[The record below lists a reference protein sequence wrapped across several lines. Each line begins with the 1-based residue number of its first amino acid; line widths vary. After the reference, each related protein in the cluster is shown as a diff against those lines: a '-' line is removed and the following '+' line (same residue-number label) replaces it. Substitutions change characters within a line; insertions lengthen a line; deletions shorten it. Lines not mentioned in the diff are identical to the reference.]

1 MQLIISYI
9 KDSRR
14 YLSLRLDK
22 VVGAG
27 KEFSSLEGDTIT
39 HGVDPLHDIH
49 LL

>member
-22 VVGAG
+22 VVGTR

-39 HGVDPLHDIH
+39 HGVDPLHDLH